1 MGKKDITL
9 QDFLGDPYIF
19 ADLFNGCC
27 FGGEPVICPE
37 ELFPLDS
44 VQCTQN
50 NSGIPGKKIR
60 DTKKLLYRGEPAA
73 VLAVEN
79 QEYTD
84 YRMAVRCMRYDAD
97 EYERQIKEIMSR
109 HKAQEGISYFGEED
123 RILPVLTIVLYY
135 GKEEWKRPRTIHD
148 MLDFSRGRVFRVK
161 IPDYPLQVLSVR
173 NDINI
178 ELFRTELR
186 EVMGILQRVDD
197 KAAMRR
203 FFAENREAFSKMT
216 ERGFEVIVCSTNS
229 RKLRRYIMKNTE
241 GGHVNMC
248 KAFDEWMEDCR
259 MEGKALGIRIG
270 EERGQKRGEKRG
282 VKKGEARLSQLILKL
297 GAEGRAA
304 DILRVAEDASL
315 RNRLYRKYG
324 L

>member
-1 MGKKDITL
+1 
-9 QDFLGDPYIF
+9 
-19 ADLFNGCC
+19 
-27 FGGEPVICPE
+27 
-37 ELFPLDS
+37 
-44 VQCTQN
+44 
-50 NSGIPGKKIR
+50 
-60 DTKKLLYRGEPAA
+60 
-73 VLAVEN
+73 
-79 QEYTD
+79 
-84 YRMAVRCMRYDAD
+84 
-97 EYERQIKEIMSR
+97 
-109 HKAQEGISYFGEED
+109 
-123 RILPVLTIVLYY
+123 
-135 GKEEWKRPRTIHD
+135 
-148 MLDFSRGRVFRVK
+148 
-161 IPDYPLQVLSVR
+161 
-173 NDINI
+173 
-178 ELFRTELR
+178 
-186 EVMGILQRVDD
+186 MGILQRVDD

-270 EERGQKRGEKRG
+270 EERGQKRG